1 MAKYT
6 FDEHGDTFNYF
17 LLTTLAI
24 ILIPTT
30 YLTVFK
36 TKAGKFCF
44 WSCVSMK
51 KRVKLLKHNAIRCK
65 PKIRECKHFFSVF
78 RGLLVGLPPWNEME
92 KNTPE
97 LKR

>member
-30 YLTVFK
+30 YLTLFK
-36 TKAGKFCF
+36 TKAGKICF
-44 WSCVSMK
+44 WSCLSWMK
-51 KRVKLLKHNAIRCK
+51 QVKLFRHNPIQYGPKMRGCK
-65 PKIRECKHFFSVF
+65 ASPFLSMF
-78 RGLLVGLPPWNEME
+78 RGLLWA
-92 KNTPE
+92 TP
-97 LKR
+97 LGTKWKK

>member
-30 YLTVFK
+30 YLTLFK
-36 TKAGKFCF
+36 TKAGKICF
-44 WSCVSMK
+44 WSCLSWIK
-51 KRVKLLKHNAIRCK
+51 QVKLFRHNQY
-65 PKIRECKHFFSVF
+65 
-78 RGLLVGLPPWNEME
+78 
-92 KNTPE
+92 NTGQ
-97 LKR
+97 K